1 MCGCFPAAGALFRS
15 LSNHPPFELEPK
27 GSAGMSPWAATTPR
41 PSTAT
46 NSRLLGVAGS
56 IIDSLVYSPTTTK
69 KLGGLLLLLL
79 LLHPDQRRAVFSF
92 DGWNRTRAASENR
105 RRFAQAPVRLSFA
118 NCPATKNQ
126 GYINSASIL

>member
-1 MCGCFPAAGALFRS
+1 MCGCFPAAGAIFRS

-27 GSAGMSPWAATTPR
+27 GSAGMSPWAIAAATPR

-79 LLHPDQRRAVFSF
+79 LLLHPDQRRAVVFF
-92 DGWNRTRAASENR
+92 ERAPPAKIEGAFPKLQSGL
-105 RRFAQAPVRLSFA
+105 ALQIAPQKSRIHKLCVDA
-118 NCPATKNQ
+118 
-126 GYINSASIL
+126 I